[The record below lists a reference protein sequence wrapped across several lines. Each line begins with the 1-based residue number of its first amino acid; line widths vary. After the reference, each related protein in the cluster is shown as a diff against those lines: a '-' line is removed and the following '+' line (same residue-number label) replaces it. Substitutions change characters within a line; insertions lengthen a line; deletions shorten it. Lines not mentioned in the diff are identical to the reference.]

1 MKALLK
7 STWVLLLAVTLMMMG
22 NGLQGP
28 LLGVRAIEEG
38 FNSTITGFIMS
49 GYFAGLLFGSYIAPR
64 LVRQVGHIRVFAA
77 FASIASTCI
86 LTQSAFIEPIT
97 WLIMRF
103 FTGMCMSGLYVVV
116 ESWFNDKADNNTR
129 GTLLAI
135 YSSLQLTGVAVGQFL
150 LNLSSPNGYELFLLT
165 SVLISLSLVPVA
177 LANISAP
184 KVEQNESVSW
194 KALYKISPFGVI
206 GLFLLGMVQSVL
218 FGMSA
223 VFAAVIGLSVV
234 AISFFASMPFIG
246 GIFLLFPLGFLSD
259 KLDRRR
265 VVIMTSIGS
274 AIFAFAGFWV
284 FDNNFYALFF
294 VITVYGGL
302 SYPMYSLL
310 IAHANDNAKPEQML
324 SVCSGL
330 VMIFGLGATIGPLIV
345 GFAMDWYGSGSFF
358 MFLAVIHVCIALF
371 GIYRTTRRASVEE
384 RLDYVPLPMR
394 ATPIAANTLAKDMAR
409 QSRQRNKR
417 TRWGRRRRQRS
428 A

>member
-7 STWVLLLAVTLMMMG
+7 STWILLFAVTLMMMG

-28 LLGVRAIEEG
+28 LLGVRAVTEG
-38 FNSTITGFIMS
+38 FNSTVTGFIMS
-49 GYFAGLLFGSYIAPR
+49 GYFAGLLFGSYITPK

-86 LTQSAFIEPIT
+86 LTQAAFIEPFT
-97 WLIMRF
+97 WAFMRF
-103 FTGMCMSGLYVVV
+103 LTGMCMSGLYVVV

-135 YSSLQLTGVAVGQFL
+135 YSTLQLTGVALGQLL
-150 LNLSSPNGYELFLLT
+150 LNLASPSGYELFLLT

-184 KVEQNESVSW
+184 RVEQTESVSW
-194 KALYKISPFGVI
+194 GDLYKISPFGVI

-223 VFAAVIGLSVV
+223 VFASLIGLSVV
-234 AISFFASMPFIG
+234 AISFFASMPFVG
-246 GIFLLFPLGFLSD
+246 GILLLFPLGSLSD
-259 KLDRRR
+259 KLDRRKI
-265 VVIMTSIGS
+265 VIVTSTGS
-274 AIFAFAGFWV
+274 AIFAVAGFLV
-284 FDNNFYALFF
+284 FENNFYTLFL
-294 VITVYGGL
+294 VTTIYGGL

-310 IAHANDNAKPEQML
+310 IAHANDNARPEQML

-330 VMIFGLGATIGPLIV
+330 VMIFGLGATIGPLVV
-345 GFAMDWYGSGSFF
+345 GFAMDWYGNGSFF
-358 MFLAVIHVCIALF
+358 MFLAIIHTCIAIF

-394 ATPIAANTLAKDMAR
+394 ATPIAAKTLAKDMAR
-409 QSRQRNKR
+409 QSRKLGPRR
-417 TRWGRRRRQRS
+417 FLRRRRNRP